1 MNPYLENDYDSDDND
16 SNLYKEYTA
25 DILAEFEEDKKIA
38 VVQFYKEK
46 LSKEPE
52 FIGIK
57 NISCGKILNI
67 IENTNNLSARD
78 LKLYK
83 NINLSVEQYYIF
95 NDMYS
100 ELNNVLNNKKNL
112 IQHENI
118 YYIVINKIFDLVYIN

>member
-1 MNPYLENDYDSDDND
+1 MNPYLDNDYDSDEID

-52 FIGIK
+52 FIGIN
-57 NISCGKILNI
+57 NISSGKILNI

-100 ELNNVLNNKKNL
+100 DLNSVLNINKHLTMGMSIYEFITNQIFK
-112 IQHENI
+112 NI
-118 YYIVINKIFDLVYIN
+118 YVN

>member
-1 MNPYLENDYDSDDND
+1 MNPYLENDYDSDEID

-52 FIGIK
+52 FIGIN
-57 NISCGKILNI
+57 NISSGKILNI

-100 ELNNVLNNKKNL
+100 DLNSVLNINKHLTMGMSIYEFITNQIFK
-112 IQHENI
+112 NI
-118 YYIVINKIFDLVYIN
+118 YVN